1 MLLRLE
7 LKDGVVKVLR
17 EVDLLE
23 PALVLVVE
31 GQGLVNDP
39 ELLQEPG
46 NLNQDDDGV
55 FLDVLDQV
63 LDEDGGLD
71 SLAFNLKRNTSFVI
85 VWKALVFLERGI
97 YSDLSPP

>member
-7 LKDGVVKVLR
+7 LKDGVVNVLR

-31 GQGLVNDP
+31 GQGLVDDP

-71 SLAFNLKRNTSFVI
+71 SLAFNLKKYMGR
-85 VWKALVFLERGI
+85 KLLEI
-97 YSDLSPP
+97 

>member
-71 SLAFNLKRNTSFVI
+71 SLAFNLKRNTSLSLFGKPWFS
-85 VWKALVFLERGI
+85 WK
-97 YSDLSPP
+97 DLSPP

>member
-31 GQGLVNDP
+31 GQGLVDNP

-71 SLAFNLKRNTSFVI
+71 SLAFNLKRNKSFVI
-85 VWKALVFLERGI
+85 V
-97 YSDLSPP
+97 